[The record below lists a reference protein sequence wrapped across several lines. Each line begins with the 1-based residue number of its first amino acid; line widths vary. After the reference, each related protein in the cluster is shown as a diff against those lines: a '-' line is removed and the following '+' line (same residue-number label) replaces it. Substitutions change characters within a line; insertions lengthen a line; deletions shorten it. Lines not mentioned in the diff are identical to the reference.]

1 MKIWKRIGAM
11 AIVTAFSALAL
22 TGCGGGSSSGGGD
35 SASGDGWNIG
45 YVNLADTD
53 VFCMARESALTT
65 ELDGTG
71 YPYRSLTATTTTRSR
86 STRPTHSSQ
95 RVLTRSSSYQLT
107 RMQSLRLSQLRTAMA
122 LRLSASASR
131 RTPVTSPS

>member
-11 AIVTAFSALAL
+11 AMVTAFSALAL
-22 TGCGGGSSSGGGD
+22 TGCGGGSSSGGD
-35 SASGDGWNIG
+35 SAGSDGWNIG

-71 YPYRSLTATTTTRSR
+71 YSVSFSDGNNDNQKQIDQTNCIPRKGC
-86 STRPTHSSQ
+86 
-95 RVLTRSSSYQLT
+95 
-107 RMQSLRLSQLRTAMA
+107 
-122 LRLSASASR
+122 
-131 RTPVTSPS
+131 